1 MNKYIATFFSYYDAL
16 TFFNFIKEKNIN
28 ARLMPVP
35 RKVSAS
41 CGTCVSYTS
50 DLKIDFTGYGLEALY
65 TENEGEFFNVLQDET
80 PL

>member
-1 MNKYIATFFSYYDAL
+1 MNKYIATFFSHYDAL
-16 TFFNFIKEKNIN
+16 TFFNSIKEKNIK

-50 DLKIDFTGYGLEALY
+50 DLKIDFTGYELEALY
-65 TENEGEFFNVLQDET
+65 TETESGLLKVTQNET
-80 PL
+80 PR